1 MIIGITGLTGSGKTT
16 ALEAVKALGG
26 CIIDCDKVYH
36 DLLRTDTA
44 LLRAIDARFPGVVKD
59 GILDRKA
66 LGAIVF
72 SDPDQLLALNAIT
85 HSAVKKKVLQR
96 LQEKPALAA
105 IDAIELFDGGLAM
118 LCDVTVGV
126 VAPEDVR
133 LERLTVRDSIS
144 REQALLRIRA
154 QKGETY
160 FREKCHYILENTGS
174 KEEFYE
180 KCLVFF
186 KQLTIIKENQ

>member
-16 ALEAVKALGG
+16 ALQAVKALGG
-26 CIIDCDKVYH
+26 SVIDCDKVYH
-36 DLLRTDTA
+36 DLLCTDTA

-59 GILDRKA
+59 GVLDRKA
-66 LGAIVF
+66 LAAIVF

-85 HSAVKKKVLQR
+85 HSAVREKVLQLLER
-96 LQEKPALAA
+96 EALCA
-105 IDAIELFDGGLAM
+105 IDAIELFDGGLAA

-126 VAPEDVR
+126 VAPEKVR
-133 LERLTVRDSIS
+133 LERLTARDCIS
-144 REQALLRIRA
+144 EEQAQLRMRA
-154 QKGETY
+154 QKSETY
-160 FREKCHYILENTGS
+160 FREKCEYILENAGT

-186 KQLTIIKENQ
+186 KELIIIKENQ

>member
-26 CIIDCDKVYH
+26 AIIDCDKVYH

-44 LLRAIDARFPGVVKD
+44 LLRAINARFPGVVKD
-59 GILDRKA
+59 GVLDRKA
-66 LGAIVF
+66 LAAIVF
-72 SDPDQLLALNAIT
+72 SEPEQLLTLNKIT
-85 HSAVKKKVLQR
+85 HSAVGEKVLQR

-105 IDAIELFDGGLAM
+105 IDAIELFDGGLAA

-126 VAPEDVR
+126 VAPEKVR
-133 LERLTVRDSIS
+133 LERLTMRDCIS
-144 REQALLRIRA
+144 EEQAQLRMHA
-154 QKGETY
+154 QKSETY
-160 FREKCHYILENTGS
+160 FQEKCDYILENAGTR
-174 KEEFYE
+174 EEFYE

-186 KQLTIIKENQ
+186 KELTIIKENK